1 MKKNLL
7 LMFVAGLMIFFAA
20 CNSDDD
26 TPQMAPTISVTP
38 TTETATPGATVNFT
52 VTTASAS
59 STVASVT
66 ANDGTTTEDV
76 TGGTYA
82 YTVAAT
88 AAANSSITITFTVTD
103 AAGMT
108 NTAQATITVQQGTI
122 DITDAD
128 LVAGGTYNWTNN
140 NVYML
145 DGLVYLEAGGTLNIQ
160 EGTVIRFKAQPS
172 NTDPTSSLIITN
184 GAQIFAEG
192 TATEPI
198 IFTAELDD
206 LAGGVLQPS
215 DNRQWAGLIL
225 LGSAPAEKGG
235 ATSGLQ
241 IEGIESTETR
251 GSYGGTNPNDNSG
264 TLRYVSIRYTGF
276 ALNGQSGDE
285 IQGLT
290 LGGVGAGTTLDY
302 IDIFSSADDGIEI
315 FGGTVNVTHISVAF
329 STDDDFD
336 FDLGWRGYG
345 QFLFGLMLDGT
356 NPEAYDHSGEWDG
369 ASPDDA
375 TLFSAP
381 NLYNATF
388 IGPGQN
394 ATGRQRALLL
404 RESFAGKLGNSVLE
418 DFPGAGI
425 EVQDVDGN
433 TTTDSY
439 AVITQPREGFQLEV
453 LNNTWAQFGGFD
465 GTVASMV
472 SGSGQ
477 TADVVAELTDN
488 ANTVLTTAYV
498 GGISRATDGG
508 LDPRPAAD
516 DANVANVPA
525 GLQQANYRGAFQ
537 AGQPTWLAGWST
549 LSKLGY
555 LVD

>member
-1 MKKNLL
+1 
-7 LMFVAGLMIFFAA
+7 MFVAGLMIFFAA

>member
-1 MKKNLL
+1 
-7 LMFVAGLMIFFAA
+7 MFVAGLMIFFAA

-225 LGSAPAEKGG
+225 LGSAPAEKSG
-235 ATSGLQ
+235 ATSGIQ